1 MNGESY
7 RLAQSTARRRLAT
20 KAAPTNA
27 ATGDR
32 SDPDTGEILPG

>member
-7 RLAQSTARRRLAT
+7 RPAQSTARRRLAT